1 MELQASQ
8 LIHTKASMKHAK
20 SKAVN
25 FTLTQFH
32 KLLDALEFKMHCK
45 VDQLLLQLMLEDGPI
60 TLQESINHAVLL
72 VGVLNG
78 AWKIKNSWG
87 TSWGEKGFIRLAAG
101 DTCGICQEP
110 AVWAH

>member
-25 FTLTQFH
+25 FTLTHFH

-60 TLQESINHAVLL
+60 TLQECSIIVER
-72 VGVLNG
+72 VSTMPFYWSV
-78 AWKIKNSWG
+78 
-87 TSWGEKGFIRLAAG
+87 F
-101 DTCGICQEP
+101 
-110 AVWAH
+110 